1 MSIPRYKPTRS
12 GRHGVRNLHTP
23 LFIAHGS
30 TDSRV
35 QICQARLYVDEAKR
49 IGKRDLVS
57 YYEMEGVGTRDHFG
71 RATSEQLNEMHQR
84 EIAHRESHRTPITLP
99 KQGTLWVHGYL
110 VTKHF
115 SVWLDSLDKVAQL
128 TYDLEAGSYELN
140 CGVPVRY
147 RLVLK

>member
-1 MSIPRYKPTRS
+1 
-12 GRHGVRNLHTP
+12 
-23 LFIAHGS
+23 
-30 TDSRV
+30 
-35 QICQARLYVDEAKR
+35 
-49 IGKRDLVS
+49 
-57 YYEMEGVGTRDHFG
+57 
-71 RATSEQLNEMHQR
+71 MHQR

-140 CGVPVRY
+140 CDVPVRY